1 MSHYNAIADQLL
13 AKLSNTRISD
23 DNGHNKSPAESTTSN
38 ISYDRIPNTLWSEI
52 ISYISFDVSPYVS
65 MSPLLDHGIL
75 MVNHTLRQRF
85 RDAAITIRI
94 MDPNPPP
101 RSDAAMVTTTPFQY
115 DRLTKLIRIFKW
127 LRGVRSFHI
136 AVSADNDGAV
146 QIVENIFHWSSLR
159 SLHLGKMPG

>member
-1 MSHYNAIADQLL
+1 MVITRAQLKVRPVTL
-13 AKLSNTRISD
+13 AMIVFPIRY
-23 DNGHNKSPAESTTSN
+23 GVR
-38 ISYDRIPNTLWSEI
+38 SYH
-52 ISYISFDVSPYVS
+52 ISFDVSPYVS

-127 LRGVRSFHI
+127 LRGVRSFQI